1 MLSRRPCLITSLAL
15 WIATALWFQPVAT
28 FSSHLLPVR
37 LHAHAVGAHRI
48 NGNRNNRVNTVRLAT
63 ARRKTDAS
71 RSVGMPALDFPPP
84 PLQARAAFLLDMQT
98 GAVLYAKN
106 PDLRLPMA
114 STTKI
119 TTAVLALEYLRL
131 NTHVRVSR
139 AAASIGESTMGLQQG
154 ERLTV
159 RQLLYGLMLNSG
171 NDAAIALAERVAGSV
186 KRFVVMMNVLARSL
200 HMRHT
205 HYATPHGLDAPHHF
219 SSARDLA
226 TIAAYAMRD
235 PVFRRIVATTSYH
248 VRATKHNHEHWLA
261 SVNRV
266 MFWYPGVDGV
276 KPGDTDLAGLCQV
289 VSVRRDG
296 HHLLAVLLNTPTLV
310 NDVRNLL
317 NYGLQDF
324 RWIQSTAWWDA
335 PSAAATGVSHGQPW
349 LYFYGAGHYIRGAFL
364 HYYQTHG
371 GLETLGYPRTEAYV
385 IRGQVIQ
392 YFEGGVLAYD
402 APHGN
407 AYPLALGAW
416 QARQFVPW
424 ARSKHHRV
432 SASFARIYKQL
443 GGRGVLGLPVTPL
456 TTEFGYPTQFF
467 QYGQLEMAAGIAY
480 VVPIGDAE
488 LRLQKWLPRLGAADA
503 LPNTMSPWLVARI
516 HGSEVGPYPF

>member
-1 MLSRRPCLITSLAL
+1 LLNRRIYLIASLAL
-15 WIATALWFQPVAT
+15 CIATALWFQPVASL
-28 FSSHLLPVR
+28 SSKLP
-37 LHAHAVGAHRI
+37 LDGGHAHAAGAQRI
-48 NGNRNNRVNTVRLAT
+48 NVDRIYRVNGMRARTAT
-63 ARRKTDAS
+63 RNTDARRSEGTL
-71 RSVGMPALDFPPP
+71 GLGFPPP
-84 PLQARAAFLLDMQT
+84 PLQARAAFLMDMQT
-98 GAVLYAKN
+98 GAVLFTKN

-119 TTAVLALEYLRL
+119 TTAVLALQYLRL
-131 NTHVRVSR
+131 NARVRVSR
-139 AAASIGESTMGLQQG
+139 AAAAVGESTMGLQQG
-154 ERLTV
+154 ELLTV

-186 KRFVVMMNVLARSL
+186 KRFVVMMNALARSL

-205 HYATPHGLDAPHHF
+205 HYATPHGLDAPRHF

-235 PVFRRIVATTSYH
+235 PVFRRIVATASYH

-289 VSVRRDG
+289 ASVRRDG

-310 NDVRNLL
+310 NDIRNLL

-335 PSAAATGVSHGQPW
+335 PSAATAGVSHRKPW
-349 LYFYGAGHYIRGAFL
+349 IYFYGAGHYVRGAFL
-364 HYYQTHG
+364 HYFQTHG
-371 GLETLGYPRTEAYV
+371 GLQTLGYPRTEARS
-385 IRGQVIQ
+385 IRGQVVQ
-392 YFEGGVLAYD
+392 YFQGAALAYD
-402 APHGN
+402 GWHDN

-416 QARQFVPW
+416 QARQFVPR
-424 ARSKHHRV
+424 ARTRHDGV
-432 SASFARIYKQL
+432 SASFARLYKQL
-443 GGRGVLGLPVTPL
+443 GGRGVFGLPITRL
-456 TTEFGYPTQFF
+456 TTQFGYPTQFF
-467 QYGQLEMAAGIAY
+467 QYGQLEMAAGIGY

-488 LRLQKWLPRLGAADA
+488 LRLQNELPRAGAADV
-503 LPNTMSPWLVARI
+503 LPNTMSPWLVTHI
-516 HGSEVGPYPF
+516 HGLKFNQQTF